1 MYKNRIPSSILV
13 MATDGLWDVM
23 TNADVFEFAK
33 ELVQNPEKE
42 MSSVAQKLV
51 RNLVIAARGHQTP
64 DGYWEKKNGDLA
76 SGDDISCLAVPIAKI
91 KEFLE

>member
-1 MYKNRIPSSILV
+1 

-23 TNADVFEFAK
+23 TNADVHAASKILNDDPEI
-33 ELVQNPEKE
+33 EL
-42 MSSVAQKLV
+42 ATIGQKLV
-51 RNLVIAARGHQTP
+51 RNLVITARGYQTP

-91 KEFLE
+91 KEFLD